1 MEDTNDNKKILEDL
15 HRERASCA
23 RMKEILAVAE
33 DRATAARARCAELE
47 RQLSA
52 NTSRPKWASSPK
64 QLHSNCHGVSHDSHI
79 KKSEPQK
86 NEVTVEVL
94 SRQRDKLQL
103 KVKELQERATV
114 LMQEAEKRET
124 QLTTLLSKLEDQEQR
139 KESSES
145 QAQETEKRLRD
156 LQEQYNFLQERCR
169 ALVEAQH
176 MKCLEYLPRKVPCSC
191 EDLDILYD
199 LQATKNALGRASKDL
214 DHSRADK
221 KVLNGLENEMAGELQ
236 TEEQTVANLQTK
248 IEELTENKKIME
260 ENLTCYENQIS
271 ALRTEVSLLR
281 SFNDYKSCDHE
292 IPHEELESQVFE
304 LCLHVERLTRER
316 ESLASEAMAR
326 TLLLERHER
335 CAELFARVTRA
346 KHELAAQLAETVNTT
361 PSVPHELGNREMSNL
376 MSKTYLSSASTW
388 SALRAERARVLR
400 LEGVVYAQAQQ
411 LERESLVRIKQD
423 RRRAQ
428 LERELLRTW
437 ASGATGS
444 HTRNTFKEADTLTS
458 DSLYVCK
465 KDTTTNLE
473 SAH

>member
-1 MEDTNDNKKILEDL
+1 MLYFRTSYLERDNLLKKIERLQRELTILKKSKQMEDTNDNKKILEDL

-64 QLHSNCHGVSHDSHI
+64 QL
-79 KKSEPQK
+79 
-86 NEVTVEVL
+86 
-94 SRQRDKLQL
+94 
-103 KVKELQERATV
+103 
-114 LMQEAEKRET
+114 
-124 QLTTLLSKLEDQEQR
+124 EQR